1 MKKLILTTV
10 FSFLY
15 ITSASADLGF
25 NVGASGQAGLFSA
38 SAKEFSGTT
47 MTEKGNG
54 SEHGEV
60 GFASVFLEA
69 TVADRFMVGID
80 YVPNQL
86 ETETTETAKSDKV
99 TSGEETVTARTNT
112 VQIDFEDLTTIYAG
126 FIINENMYVKAGVM
140 TVDVIT
146 NENLETG
153 ANYANTELDGSM
165 FGVGYHNVLDN
176 GVFFRIEG
184 NYMNFDGTT
193 VTATGTETDSK
204 IQLTSLDGLTG
215 KVSIGKSF

>member
-1 MKKLILTTV
+1 M
-10 FSFLY
+10 
-15 ITSASADLGF
+15 
-25 NVGASGQAGLFSA
+25 
-38 SAKEFSGTT
+38 
-47 MTEKGNG
+47 
-54 SEHGEV
+54 
-60 GFASVFLEA
+60 
-69 TVADRFMVGID
+69 
-80 YVPNQL
+80 PNQL

-126 FIINENMYVKAGVM
+126 FMINENMYVKAGVL

-153 ANYANTELDGSM
+153 AKYANTELDGSM

-184 NYMNFDGTT
+184 NNMNFDGTT